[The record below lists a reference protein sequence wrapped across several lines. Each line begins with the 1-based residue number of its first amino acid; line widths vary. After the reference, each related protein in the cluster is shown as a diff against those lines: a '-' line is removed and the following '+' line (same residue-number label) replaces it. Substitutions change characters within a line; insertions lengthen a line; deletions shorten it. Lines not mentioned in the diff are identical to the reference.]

1 MPIFEFECLDCGVE
15 FEKLVMRTASVS
27 EVACPMCGSRK
38 VEQKLSAFASPGS
51 ARGSAALPGACAP
64 SGG

>member
-15 FEKLVMRTASVS
+15 FEKLVWRSAAVS
-27 EVACPMCGSRK
+27 DVACPVCGSTK
-38 VEQKLSAFASPGS
+38 VDEKVSTFASLAKGS
-51 ARGSAALPGACAP
+51 SSGSCAP